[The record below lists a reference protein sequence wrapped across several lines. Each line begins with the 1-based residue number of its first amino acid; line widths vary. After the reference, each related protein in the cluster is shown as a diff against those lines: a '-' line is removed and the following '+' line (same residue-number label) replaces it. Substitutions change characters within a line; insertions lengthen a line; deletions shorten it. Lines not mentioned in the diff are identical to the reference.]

1 LYENEHECL
10 SSSMKMNKSIFGWIM
25 YDFANSSF
33 TTIIVTVIY
42 SVYFKDVVVNQGEYG
57 TALWGRAVSISMLL
71 VAISAPIFG
80 AVADFSRAKKRFLF
94 YNCYLTVIFT
104 ALLFFVKAGNIF
116 TGMLFFIIANFGFNS
131 GNVFYNALLPDI
143 VPRDQI
149 GKVSGWGW
157 AVGYIGGL
165 ISLLLMLPLVHNKWV
180 SLTFPTVAAF
190 FGIFAIPTFILLKE
204 IRRPSKRTNYFKTAF
219 RRISISFKSIKQFK
233 ELMKFFLSYLI
244 YNDGIVIVISFAAI
258 YGATRFGMSQKQLI
272 TYFVIA
278 NLTSML
284 GAFIFGYIL
293 DKIGAKRTISITL
306 IIWIAVVIWAFLCS
320 SIKEFY
326 YVGLLAGIAIGSSQ
340 SSSRVMLALLTPQ
353 EKMAE
358 FFGFYSVTGR
368 LASIFGPLTYGEIS
382 RITGDQRWAILSVVA
397 FFIVGTI
404 ILQTVNEEKGRKVAI
419 NWNSELTD

>member
-1 LYENEHECL
+1 
-10 SSSMKMNKSIFGWIM
+10 MNKNIFGWIM

-57 TALWGRAVSISMLL
+57 TALWGRAISISMLL

-104 ALLFFVKAGNIF
+104 ALLYFVKAGNIF

-143 VPRDQI
+143 VPRHEI

-165 ISLLLMLPLVHNKWV
+165 LSLLLMLPLIHNKWV

-204 IRRPSKRTNYFKTAF
+204 IRKPSKRTNYLKTAF
-219 RRISISFKSIKQFK
+219 QRILLSLRSIKQFR
-233 ELMKFFLSYLI
+233 ELVKFIFSYLV
-244 YNDGIVIVISFAAI
+244 YNDGIIIVISFAAI
-258 YGATRFGMSQKQLI
+258 YGATRFDMSQKQLI

-278 NLTSML
+278 NLTSMV
-284 GAFIFGYIL
+284 GAFVFGYIL
-293 DKIGAKRTISITL
+293 DKIGAKRTITFTL
-306 IIWIAVVIWAFLCS
+306 LIWIAVVVWAFLCQ

-326 YVGLLAGIAIGSSQ
+326 YVGMLAGIAIGSSQ
-340 SSSRVMLALLTPQ
+340 SSSRVMLVLLTPQ

-368 LASIFGPLTYGEIS
+368 LASIIGPLIYGEIS
-382 RITGDQRWAILSVVA
+382 RVTGNQRWAILSLVF
-397 FFIVGTI
+397 FFIIGAI
-404 ILQTVNEEKGRKVAI
+404 ILQTVNELKGRETALDWHSKQD
-419 NWNSELTD
+419 E